1 MEYITG
7 VALALGICFLATVV
21 GLDRDRAFYPT
32 LMIVI
37 ASYYGLFAVIGGSL
51 HALMLELV
59 GIAAFALL
67 SLIGFRLTLWWV
79 VGALVAHGVFDW
91 FHGRLIAD
99 PGVPSWWPMFCVTY
113 DVVAAAYLSWL
124 LGVSRVAARSSRVA
138 RLTGGFSHRIRPY
151 VQVEFLAAEDCD
163 GSGDFAGSFGH
174 LERAH
179 VLGQGSTREHVRV
192 HWRMLR
198 WAARQRQTPEL
209 VAQLLRI
216 VGAAVFTA
224 AGLVPEGNTG
234 GGNVSAFRRLPV
246 PPELALIIAS
256 VRSA

>member
-1 MEYITG
+1 MEYLIG
-7 VALALGICFLATVV
+7 LILSLAV
-21 GLDRDRAFYPT
+21 GGSAAIIGMDRDRAFYPT

-51 HALMLELV
+51 HALTLELV

-67 SLIGFRLTLWWV
+67 SLIGFRITLWWV

-99 PGVPSWWPMFCVTY
+99 PGVPSWWPMFCLTY

-124 LGVSRVAARSSRVA
+124 LGVSRVAARSSRLA
-138 RLTGGFSHRIRPY
+138 RLTGEFSHRIRPY

-163 GSGDFAGSFGH
+163 GRGDFAGSFGH

-179 VLGQGSTREHVRV
+179 VLGQASTREHVRV

-198 WAARQRQTPEL
+198 WAARQRQPPEF
-209 VAQLLRI
+209 VAQLFRI

-246 PPELALIIAS
+246 APELAQIITS